1 MEDLMVTGDIVTSES
16 TFFWKLTIEPTRF
29 SNSFCESITRYFES
43 EPEPTSL
50 QDYRWKLSFTEHMIN
65 GTASVDIE
73 IWRMVVSL
81 SQGQPQDQ
89 NNTKPQN
96 SELDAE
102 GRQSLEN
109 EGDNVQMS
117 ELPFQQIT
125 PTPVFGIKRVVETE
139 SNIQQTHEESLQKVS
154 SQDISPRIR
163 QINYKTIAIHAPT
176 KLTPIIS
183 MFLNNTGGCS
193 TPVRDA
199 NDILYRGAYEFEIVL
214 SEESY
219 LIPSPSSSHRVL
231 DSMFHKVVAT
241 SLPNPMTANIWFEF
255 HNSDEEGSTGGGTT
269 VVGAHEQVLTR
280 CKYFAEWIKRERQTQ
295 EELRR
300 KQLEDERRI
309 HDQQQQFKWHE
320 RGHRSKVMNPRDAT
334 RLEQHLGDFIP
345 EQQQQ
350 QQSQRQWSSSS
361 SSFLSQQD
369 LFHQHHGSV
378 CASVQI
384 EEVNKNSSF
393 GSTHFHQRAQPLQYP
408 HQPLPAL
415 RIPVKAMSLETFQV
429 LLQYLYTGHINI
441 SEQQENEI
449 NVYDCASPEFYHVL
463 REESISS
470 LTTHHLDS
478 RHEGKTW
485 ETESSDANLILPPL
499 RPVRTR
505 EMDACVGSDDGVWSS
520 LTALLQENHNQND
533 NRISTTST
541 LSSFHSSWLPCS
553 SRNLSLHS
561 HGQQNIT
568 HPQGYYDHIKK
579 PKQPRRRPGCTWE
592 DLLEVSMICDLP
604 DLGEL
609 GMKAV
614 QHHCQMLTI
623 RSSINNNLLS
633 DVPHNSFDETRLD
646 LQLALSGHI
655 LQEFLKLYDVSSSQG
670 GYERFMV
677 ETERGSD
684 GQREAE
690 NPISKDRVILCK
702 EHNLRGLRELTN
714 AKMICESRTS
724 NRNQLPQQQRRS
736 QLDSTESSKILFDE
750 PECDEALTELCIEI
764 CKKFLIVRGTHE

>member
-1 MEDLMVTGDIVTSES
+1 MATGDIVTSES

-43 EPEPTSL
+43 EPEPSSL
-50 QDYRWKLSFTEHMIN
+50 QDYHWKLSFAEHMIN

-73 IWRMVVSL
+73 IWRIRVSS
-81 SQGQPQDQ
+81 SQGQQQDR
-89 NNTKPQN
+89 NNTKLQN

-102 GRQSLEN
+102 ERQSLAN
-109 EGDNVQMS
+109 EGDNVQIS
-117 ELPFQQIT
+117 ELLFQQIT
-125 PTPVFGIKRVVETE
+125 PTPVLSSKRVAERE
-139 SNIQQTHEESLQKVS
+139 SNIQQTHEESLQKAP

-163 QINYKTIAIHAPT
+163 QISYKTIAIHAPT

-183 MFLNNTGGCS
+183 MFLNNTGGCG
-193 TPVRDA
+193 TPFRDA
-199 NDILYRGAYEFEIVL
+199 SDILYRGAYEFEIVL

-219 LIPSPSSSHRVL
+219 LVPSPSSYHRAL

-241 SLPNPMTANIWFEF
+241 SLPDPMTANIWFEF
-255 HNSDEEGSTGGGTT
+255 HNSDEEESMGGGTT

-280 CKYFAEWIKRERQTQ
+280 CKYFAEWVKRERQTQ

-309 HDQQQQFKWHE
+309 HDQQQQFQWRE
-320 RGHRSKVMNPRDAT
+320 RGHRPKVMSRRDAT
-334 RLEQHLGDFIP
+334 RFEQPLGDFIP

-350 QQSQRQWSSSS
+350 PQRLWSSSS
-361 SSFLSQQD
+361 SSFLCQQED
-369 LFHQHHGSV
+369 LSHQHYAPV

-384 EEVNKNSSF
+384 EEVNRNSSF
-393 GSTHFHQRAQPLQYP
+393 DSIHPHQRAQPLQYP

-429 LLQYLYTGHINI
+429 LLQYLYTGRINI

-449 NVYDCASPEFYHVL
+449 NVYDCASSEVYHVL
-463 REESISS
+463 REESISG

-499 RPVRTR
+499 RPPKIR
-505 EMDACVGSDDGVWSS
+505 EMDACVGFDDEVWSS
-520 LTALLQENHNQND
+520 LTALLQENHNQHD

-541 LSSFHSSWLPCS
+541 LSSFHSSWLSCS

-561 HGQQNIT
+561 HVQQNIT
-568 HPQGYYDHIKK
+568 HPQGYYDHTKK

-609 GMKAV
+609 AMKAV
-614 QHHCQMLTI
+614 QYHCQMLTI
-623 RSSINNNLLS
+623 RSFINNNLLS
-633 DVPHNSFDETRLD
+633 DVPHNAFDETRLD

-655 LQEFLKLYDVSSSQG
+655 LQEFLKLYDVSSSGG
-670 GYERFMV
+670 GYKRFMV
-677 ETERGSD
+677 GTERGSE

-702 EHNLRGLRELTN
+702 EHNLRGSRELTD

-724 NRNQLPQQQRRS
+724 NRNQLQQLLQRGS
-736 QLDSTESSKILFDE
+736 QLDSTRSPKILFDE
-750 PECDEALTELCIEI
+750 PECDEALTELCTEI
-764 CKKFLIVRGTHE
+764 CKKFLIVRGSHE